1 MKIITYET
9 DVNAFNN
16 SLLKYTCD
24 KIDDIDLVVLGI
36 GDEWKGVSQKI
47 TGASKYVRNL
57 DESEVVMFAD
67 CRDVFIQNTGKCITK
82 AYESTSDRVL
92 FGTDPVCFPLIPLC
106 DFFPTTK
113 YLNSGVYIGSVKKL
127 IEMYDVFELYYSDVD
142 GVINRN
148 FGITSAEIDAEEYVY
163 ESRLGDSLRQCDQL
177 LAQLIFLTTELID
190 LDYTKNFVQTS
201 IIVPS
206 TNDLFKRV
214 LKRHG
219 KLEYVQEFYDLVLD
233 RKKSRIFN
241 ERTNTYPK
249 VIHAPGPK
257 VQISTFR
264 KFLRGDY
271 DCVGTLF

>member
-1 MKIITYET
+1 MKLITYET
-9 DVNAFNN
+9 NSNEFQK

-24 KIDDIDLVVLGI
+24 RIDDIELIVLGI

-47 TGASKYVRNL
+47 VETDKYVRNL
-57 DESEVVMFAD
+57 DESEIVMFAD
-67 CRDVFIQNTGKCITK
+67 CRDVLVQSTGKCIVK
-82 AYESTSDRVL
+82 AYESTSDKIL

-113 YLNSGVYIGSVKKL
+113 YLNSGVYISSVKKL
-127 IEMYDVFELYYSDVD
+127 IEMYDVYKMYFSDVD
-142 GVINRN
+142 GVIWNN
-148 FGITSAEIDAEEYVY
+148 FGISSSEIDAEEYLY
-163 ESRLGDSLRQCDQL
+163 EDRLGESLRRCDQL
-177 LAQLIFLTTELID
+177 LVQLIFLTTELIE

-201 IIVPS
+201 ILIPS
-206 TNDLFKRV
+206 QNDLFTR
-214 LKRHG
+214 LMKRHG
-219 KLEYVQEFYDLVLD
+219 KLEYVQEFYDLILD
-233 RKKSRIFN
+233 RKESRIFN

-257 VQISTFR
+257 VQVSTFR